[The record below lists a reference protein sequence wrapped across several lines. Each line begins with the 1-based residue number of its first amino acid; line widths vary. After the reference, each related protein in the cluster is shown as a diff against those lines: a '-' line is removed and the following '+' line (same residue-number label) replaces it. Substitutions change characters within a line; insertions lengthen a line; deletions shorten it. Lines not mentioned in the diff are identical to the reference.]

1 MSDMSGDRVL
11 VTGASGFIAKHCIA
25 ELLGQGYQVRGT
37 VRSLS
42 RQDEIERAL
51 RQAGIATPRIEL
63 VEADLTTDRGWPDAV
78 AGCRYVLHVASPFPA
93 GEPRHPDDLIKP
105 ARDGALRVLR
115 AAASGGVERV
125 VQTSSIVAIMR
136 CGKPDAMPRTEADWT
151 DSNNPDVSTYARSKT
166 LAERAAWDVLAE
178 LQETSP
184 MTFCSINPGVVL
196 GPALDADLSTS
207 HNLLRLIG
215 RGIYPALPKL
225 AFPVVD
231 VRDVARQHVIAM
243 IHPQA
248 SGERWLSCNGTL
260 SLREMGQFIVEAL
273 PDLKRKV
280 PTIELP
286 STLLRLASPLTPRL
300 MAIRGDLG
308 RANLCDNQK
317 SVHQLDMA
325 FRSPKE
331 AVVSAAQSLREL
343 GVI

>member
-1 MSDMSGDRVL
+1 MTDVSGNRVL
-11 VTGASGFIAKHCIA
+11 VTGASGFIAKNCIA
-25 ELLGQGYQVRGT
+25 ELLRQGYEVRGT
-37 VRSLS
+37 VRSMS
-42 RQDEIERAL
+42 RRAEIEAAL
-51 RQAGIATPRIEL
+51 VRAGIETPSIDL
-63 VEADLTTDRGWPDAV
+63 VEADLTADRGWDDAV

-93 GEPRHPDDLIKP
+93 GEPRHQDDLIRP

-115 AAASGGVERV
+115 AAANAGVERV
-125 VQTSSIVAIMR
+125 VQTSSVVAIMR
-136 CGKPDAMPRTEADWT
+136 CGKPDEVVRCEADWT
-151 DSNNPDVSTYARSKT
+151 DLKQSDLSTYARSKT
-166 LAERAAWDVLAE
+166 IAERAAWDAMSD
-178 LQETSP
+178 LQATSP

-207 HNLLRLIG
+207 HNLLRLLG

-231 VRDVARQHVIAM
+231 VRDVAHQHVAAM
-243 IHPQA
+243 TQPNA
-248 SGERWLSCNGTL
+248 AGERWLSCNGTL
-260 SLREMGQFIVEAL
+260 TLGQMGQFIVEAL

-308 RANLCDNQK
+308 RSNLCDNRK
-317 SVHQLDMA
+317 SVEGLGMA
-325 FRSPKE
+325 YRAPSE
-331 AVVSAAQSLREL
+331 AVMTAAQSLREL